1 MTFPGRL
8 KKEVE
13 SIDTKECKRKG
24 IRKTGM
30 LLTDAELEGISGG
43 LTRNVATG
51 ADVDG
56 IVRGG
61 PGMEYGEIGSV
72 ANHSEVRTTGN
83 IRYNEIDGK
92 NWYEIDYPIFGWMAG
107 DLLGF
112 S

>member
-1 MTFPGRL
+1 MNDKLKAKRL
-8 KKEVE
+8 DNSDMEKV
-13 SIDTKECKRKG
+13 
-24 IRKTGM
+24 
-30 LLTDAELEGISGG
+30 SGG

-56 IVRGG
+56 IVRSG
-61 PGMEYGEIGSV
+61 PGMEYGEIGLV

-83 IRYNEIDGK
+83 IMYNERDGK
-92 NWYEIDYPIFGWMAG
+92 NWYEIDYPVFGWMAG